1 MSNFLIYT
9 VILLTST
16 ALTVNMNKRYRE
28 KVRLVDRQHLIVSK
42 LITRM
47 GDIKMTRKSIRSI
60 IEAED
65 TREDYL
71 AFARLL
77 LEKVVDRF
85 DKSFYKY
92 FKEEEG
98 KPASMENYNMF
109 HFNIAPEDLEHYL
122 KMNKL
127 FVEHNL
133 DGTIIEK
140 TVMELLP
147 EYLNLEGMKLLY
159 FPDKTGNRRYSAVS
173 SIAHD
178 STIVAYFS
186 FVREE
191 DYDRVLSELEEVERL
206 EKEEKETK

>member
-1 MSNFLIYT
+1 MSNFLIYA

-28 KVRLVDRQHLIVSK
+28 KARLIDQQHLIVSK
-42 LITRM
+42 LIMRM
-47 GDIKMTRKSIRSI
+47 GDMNMTRKSIRSI
-60 IEAED
+60 IEAKD
-65 TREDYL
+65 TREDYV

-133 DGTIIEK
+133 DGAVIEQ

-191 DYDRVLSELEEVERL
+191 DYDRVLDEIEEVERL

>member
-1 MSNFLIYT
+1 MSNFLIYA

-28 KVRLVDRQHLIVSK
+28 KARLIDQQHLIVSK
-42 LITRM
+42 LIMRM
-47 GDIKMTRKSIRSI
+47 GDMNMTRKSIRSI
-60 IEAED
+60 IEAKD
-65 TREDYL
+65 TREDYV

-133 DGTIIEK
+133 DGAIIEQ

-191 DYDRVLSELEEVERL
+191 DYDRVLAELEEVERL

>member
-1 MSNFLIYT
+1 M
-9 VILLTST
+9 
-16 ALTVNMNKRYRE
+16 
-28 KVRLVDRQHLIVSK
+28 
-42 LITRM
+42 RM
-47 GDIKMTRKSIRSI
+47 GDINMTRKSIRSI

>member
-1 MSNFLIYT
+1 MSNFLIYA

-16 ALTVNMNKRYRE
+16 ALTVNMNKRYRD
-28 KVRLVDRQHLIVSK
+28 KVRLIDRQHLIVSK
-42 LITRM
+42 LIMRM
-47 GDIKMTRKSIRSI
+47 GDINMTRKSIRSI
-60 IEAED
+60 IEAKD
-65 TREDYL
+65 TREDYV

-133 DGTIIEK
+133 DGAIIES

-147 EYLNLEGMKLLY
+147 EYLNLGGMKLLY

-191 DYDRVLSELEEVERL
+191 DYDRVLAELEEVECL